1 MKRLAAVTM
10 LGAMLGALIALPAPS
25 AMASKATGLKDQVR
39 TWRQSNEA
47 AIVGELSDLTAFPS
61 VAADPAGLRAA
72 AEHLEAQ
79 LKQRGLAT
87 RLLSTGEGR
96 APVVYGELKT
106 KGARRTVVFYA
117 HYDGQPVTPSQWASD
132 PFKPVMRTGMLGPET
147 REIDWRKAPRLD
159 SEWRLYGR
167 AVSDDKASIVAA
179 LAALD
184 ALKASGRKP
193 SINIKI
199 FWEGQEEAGSTD
211 LAKVI
216 KDNAELLKADLWLIG
231 DAPVSQTRKMQLY
244 FGARGTGDVE
254 MTVYGPL
261 RPLHDGHYGNWVP
274 NPAVMAAELIARMR
288 DSDGRILI
296 PGFADGIKPLTPS
309 EQAAIDAL
317 PPVDADLKS
326 QFAIGRSE
334 GDQRLVDSL
343 MRPALNIRGLRAG
356 QVGDQAANAIP
367 SEATISIDFRT
378 VPGQRPVR
386 PILEAWLKS
395 QGWTVIDHDPT
406 PAERAASPRLIR
418 LAWEDGYPAWRTDM
432 DLPASR
438 AVIASASRS
447 AGQTVLILPMMGA
460 SVPMYLFAEL
470 TGVPVIGLP
479 IVNHDNSQHAANE
492 NLRLQNLWDGIET
505 YAGLFAD
512 LDW

>member
-1 MKRLAAVTM
+1 MRRLAAI
-10 LGAMLGALIALPAPS
+10 AMLGALIALPAQ
-25 AMASKATGLKDQVR
+25 AANLKDQVR
-39 TWRQSNEA
+39 IWRQSNEA
-47 AIVGELSDLTAFPS
+47 AIVGELSDLTSFRS

-72 AEHLEAQ
+72 AEHLQAQ
-79 LKQRGLAT
+79 LKARGLT
-87 RLLSTGEGR
+87 TQLLSTGEGR

-106 KGARRTVVFYA
+106 KGAKRTVVFYA

-132 PFKPVMRTGMLGPET
+132 PFQPVMRTGILGAGT
-147 REIDWRKAPRLD
+147 TDVDWRKAPKLD
-159 SEWRLYGR
+159 PEWRLYDR
-167 AVSDDKASIVAA
+167 AVSDDKASIVAT

-184 ALKASGRKP
+184 ALKAAGRKP

-211 LAKVI
+211 LAGVI
-216 KDNAELLKADLWLIG
+216 KANADLLKADLWLIG
-231 DAPVSQTRKMQLY
+231 DAPVSQTRQMQLY

-254 MTVYGPL
+254 MTVYGPAK
-261 RPLHDGHYGNWVP
+261 PLHDGHYGNWVP
-274 NPAVMAAELIARMR
+274 NPAVMAAELIAQMR
-288 DSDGRILI
+288 DSEGAILI
-296 PGFADGIKPLTPS
+296 PGFADGVRPLTPA
-309 EQAAIDAL
+309 EQAAIAAL
-317 PPVDADLKS
+317 PPVEDGLKS
-326 QFAIGRSE
+326 QFGIGRSE

-378 VPGQRPVR
+378 VPGQQPVR
-386 PILEAWLKS
+386 PIIEAWLKS
-395 QGWTVIDHDPT
+395 KGWTLIDHDPS

-418 LAWEDGYPAWRTDM
+418 LQWDDGYPAWRTDM
-432 DLPASR
+432 SLPVSQ
-438 AVIASASRS
+438 AVIASAGRS
-447 AGQTVLILPMMGA
+447 AGKPVLILPMMGA
-460 SVPMYLFAEL
+460 SVPMYLFADL
-470 TGVPVIGLP
+470 TGAPVIGLP

-512 LDW
+512 LNW

>member
-1 MKRLAAVTM
+1 MKRLATI
-10 LGAMLGALIALPAPS
+10 AMLGASIALLGAS
-25 AMASKATGLKDQVR
+25 AMASKTTSLKDQVR

-72 AEHLEAQ
+72 ADHLAAQ
-79 LKQRGLAT
+79 LKQRGLAVQ
-87 RLLSTGEGR
+87 LLPTGEGK

-106 KGARRTVVFYA
+106 RGAKRTVVFYA
-117 HYDGQPVTPSQWASD
+117 HYDGQPVTPAQWASD
-132 PFKPVMRTGMLGPET
+132 PFKPVMRSGLVDTPQV
-147 REIDWRKAPRLD
+147 DWRATGRLD
-159 SEWRLYGR
+159 PEWRLYGR

-211 LAKVI
+211 LGQVI
-216 KDNAELLKADLWLIG
+216 KDNAQLLKADLWLIG
-231 DAPVSQTRKMQLY
+231 DAPVSQTRQMQLY

-261 RPLHDGHYGNWVP
+261 KPLHDGRYGNWVP

-288 DSDGRILI
+288 DSEGRILI
-296 PGFADGIKPLTPS
+296 PGFADGVKPLTPS

-317 PPVDADLKS
+317 PPVEGDLKA
-326 QFAIGRSE
+326 QFGIGRSE
-334 GDQRLVDSL
+334 GGQRLVDSL

-386 PILEAWLKS
+386 PVLEAWLKA
-395 QGWTVIDHDPT
+395 QGWTVIDHEPS

-418 LAWEDGYPAWRTDM
+418 LQWEDGYPAWRTDM

-438 AVIASASRS
+438 AVIASASRT
-447 AGQTVLILPMMGA
+447 AGRPVLILPMMGA

-470 TGVPVIGLP
+470 TGAPVIGLP